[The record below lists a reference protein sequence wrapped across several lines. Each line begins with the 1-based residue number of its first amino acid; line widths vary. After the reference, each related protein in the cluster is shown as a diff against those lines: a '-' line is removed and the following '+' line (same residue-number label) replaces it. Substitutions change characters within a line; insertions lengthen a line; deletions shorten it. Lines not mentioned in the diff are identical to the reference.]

1 MRFFGKDAFNGS
13 FIYQATHLF
22 IKRVTG
28 LLKAA
33 LFLIHLAR
41 IWMKLLSSTWIFTE
55 SPAFVFQV
63 WYFGSCQEIK
73 EQKVLNELAASF
85 AM

>member
-41 IWMKLLSSTWIFTE
+41 I
-55 SPAFVFQV
+55 
-63 WYFGSCQEIK
+63 
-73 EQKVLNELAASF
+73 
-85 AM
+85 